1 MLDAVQ
7 QLWRLLRTGA
17 TFERTGAM
25 REILDE
31 FGLHGTP
38 RFLIRAVAWPFGL
51 FGRDGDPD
59 LPPVARALQAMG
71 PAYVKF
77 GQILSTRPDVVG
89 PRIVEQ
95 LRYLQDRLPP
105 FPIEAA
111 RAIIDAD
118 LGPRGSAM
126 IVDLQPPVAA
136 ASIAQVHPA
145 RWRPTGEKVAVK
157 VLRPDIARRFRRDI
171 GTFYFIA
178 GAVEAVVPGADRLR
192 PKAVVQH
199 FEGVVQTE
207 LDLRLEAASA
217 SEFRDNARP
226 AERVQVPAIFWEGTG
241 RSVITMEWAE
251 GLPLDPET
259 LAEAGLDRAEIGAR
273 VIQVFLRHA
282 LRDGFFHADM
292 HQGNLRVKADGTLVI
307 LDYGI
312 MGRLDPITRQHYAE
326 ILYGFLTRDYR
337 RVAEVHFEAGYV
349 PLDRDVDA
357 FAQALRSIGEPIF
370 GQDVSQISM
379 ARLLAYLFET
389 TERFGM
395 RTQVQLILLQR
406 TMVVVEGVAR
416 SIDPK
421 ANVFQAARPV
431 VEGWIR
437 DNMGPRQVLRDA
449 RQTLLVLR
457 RLGPRLPGLAEE
469 VLRLAEEARARRLF
483 GPLAVEVQ
491 RLPPVSPARP
501 ILLSLLAG
509 GAIGALVYWLATTV

>member
-1 MLDAVQ
+1 MLAAIP

-17 TFERTGAM
+17 TFERAGAM
-25 REILDE
+25 RVILDE
-31 FGLHGTP
+31 VGLYGAP
-38 RFLIRAVAWPFGL
+38 RFAIRAMAWPFGL
-51 FGRDGDPD
+51 FGRTGDAA
-59 LPPVARALQAMG
+59 LPPVARACQAMG

-89 PRIVEQ
+89 PRICEQ

-105 FPIEAA
+105 FPTDAA
-111 RAIIDAD
+111 QEILDAE
-118 LGPRGSAM
+118 LGQKAGEL
-126 IVDLQPPVAA
+126 ITELGPPVAA

-145 RWRPTGEKVAVK
+145 IWGPTGTKVAVK
-157 VLRPDIARRFRRDI
+157 VLRPNVARRFRRDI

-178 GAVEAVVPGADRLR
+178 GVVEAIVSASARLR
-192 PKAVVQH
+192 PKAVVAH
-199 FEGVVQTE
+199 FEGCVHTE

-217 SEFRDNARP
+217 SQYRRNAQDDTRL
-226 AERVQVPAIFWEGTG
+226 QVPEIFWEGTS
-241 RSVITMEWAE
+241 RRVLTMAWVE
-251 GLPLDPET
+251 GLPLE
-259 LAEAGLDRAEIGAR
+259 AEVLQAAGLNVAEIAER

-292 HQGNLRVKADGTLVI
+292 HQGNLRIGPDGTLIV

-312 MGRLDPITRQHYAE
+312 MGRLDVVTRRHYAE
-326 ILYGFLTRDYR
+326 ILYGFLTRDYK

-349 PLDRDVDA
+349 PPDRDVEE

-395 RTQVQLILLQR
+395 ETRVELILLQR

-416 SIDPK
+416 SLDPRS
-421 ANVFQAARPV
+421 NLWEAARPV
-431 VEGWIR
+431 VEGWIT
-437 DNMGPRQVLRDA
+437 DNMGPRQILRDVG
-449 RQTLLVLR
+449 QTLTILR

-469 VLRLAEEARARRLF
+469 LVMLAEEARTRR
-483 GPLAVEVQ
+483 Q
-491 RLPPVSPARP
+491 RPAAPPPAEPQRP
-501 ILLSLLAG
+501 RWPFLVAGVALGAAALLAG
-509 GAIGALVYWLATTV
+509 LAGTGALAF

>member
-1 MLDAVQ
+1 MWIDAPA

-25 REILDE
+25 RELLDE
-31 FGLHGTP
+31 VGLTGWP
-38 RFLIRAVAWPFGL
+38 RFLIRAVARPFGL
-51 FGRDGDPD
+51 FGRAGDPE

-105 FPIEAA
+105 FPVEEARSIIESELGA
-111 RAIIDAD
+111 RTDELIED
-118 LGPRGSAM
+118 LG
-126 IVDLQPPVAA
+126 PPVAA

-145 RWRPTGEKVAVK
+145 RWRPTGARVAVK
-157 VLRPDIARRFRRDI
+157 VLRPNVAKLFRRDI

-178 GAVEAVVPGADRLR
+178 GAVQAIVPATARLR

-199 FEGVVQTE
+199 FEGVVNTE

-217 SEFRDNARP
+217 SEFSDNAL
-226 AERVQVPAIFWEGTG
+226 EEDRVQIPQVYWEGTG
-241 RSVITMEWAE
+241 RRIFTMAWAD
-251 GLPLDPET
+251 GLPLD
-259 LAEAGLDRAEIGAR
+259 AGALTAAGIDGAEIGRR

-282 LRDGFFHADM
+282 LVDGFFHADM
-292 HQGNLRVKADGTLVI
+292 HQGNLRVKPDGTLVI

-312 MGRLDPITRQHYAE
+312 MGRLDVVTRRHYAE

-349 PLDRDVDA
+349 PPDRDVDA
-357 FAQALRSIGEPIF
+357 FAQSLRSIGEPIF

-379 ARLLAYLFET
+379 AKLLAFLFET

-395 RTQVQLILLQR
+395 ATRTELILLQR

-416 SIDPK
+416 SIDEH
-421 ANVFQAARPV
+421 ANIFEAARPV
-431 VEGWIR
+431 VEQWIR
-437 DNMGPRQVLRDA
+437 RNMGPAQVLRDVGD
-449 RQTLLVLR
+449 TVTVLR

-469 VLRLAEEARARRLF
+469 LLLLAEEARSRRLA
-483 GPLAVEVQ
+483 GPLAVDV
-491 RLPPVSPARP
+491 RSLPASAPRWP
-501 ILLSLLAG
+501 IVLAFVLGAAIAAGAFFLL
-509 GAIGALVYWLATTV
+509 

>member
-1 MLDAVQ
+1 MLAAIP
-7 QLWRLLRTGA
+7 QLWRLFRTGA

-31 FGLHGTP
+31 LGLFGTP
-38 RFLIRAVAWPFGL
+38 RFVLRAMAWPFGL
-51 FGRDGDPD
+51 FGRVGDPA
-59 LPPVARALQAMG
+59 LPPVARACQAMG

-105 FPIEAA
+105 FPTEEAEA
-111 RAIIDAD
+111 IVAADFGERAASLLPE
-118 LGPRGSAM
+118 LGPP
-126 IVDLQPPVAA
+126 IAA

-145 RWRPTGEKVAVK
+145 RWAPTGRKVAVK
-157 VLRPDIARRFRRDI
+157 VLRPNVARRFRRDI

-178 GAVEAVVPGADRLR
+178 GVVEAVVPASVRLR
-192 PKAVVQH
+192 PKAVVAH
-199 FEGVVQTE
+199 FESCVLTE

-217 SEFRDNARP
+217 SEYRQNAR
-226 AERVQVPAIFWEGTG
+226 ADERIQVPEIVWEGTT
-241 RSVITMEWAE
+241 RRVLTMEWAE

-259 LAEAGLDRAEIGAR
+259 LAAAGIDCREIAAR

-292 HQGNLRVKADGTLVI
+292 HQGNLRIRPDGTLVI

-312 MGRLDPITRQHYAE
+312 MGRLDTVTRRHYAE
-326 ILYGFLTRDYR
+326 ILYGFLTRNYR

-349 PLDRDVDA
+349 PPDRDVEE
-357 FAQALRSIGEPIF
+357 FAQALRAIGEPIF

-395 RTQVQLILLQR
+395 QTRVELILLQR

-416 SIDPK
+416 SLDPHS
-421 ANVFQAARPV
+421 NLWEAARPV
-431 VEGWIR
+431 VESWIR
-437 DNMGPRQVLRDA
+437 DNMGPGQILRDVRA
-449 RQTLLVLR
+449 TVEILR
-457 RLGPRLPGLAEE
+457 RLGPRLPGIAEEVVMLAEE
-469 VLRLAEEARARRLF
+469 VRTRRGRPPEAPPPPPRPRW
-483 GPLAVEVQ
+483 PAV
-491 RLPPVSPARP
+491 
-501 ILLSLLAG
+501 LAG
-509 GAIGALVYWLATTV
+509 AVLGAGLAALGLTLWAGV